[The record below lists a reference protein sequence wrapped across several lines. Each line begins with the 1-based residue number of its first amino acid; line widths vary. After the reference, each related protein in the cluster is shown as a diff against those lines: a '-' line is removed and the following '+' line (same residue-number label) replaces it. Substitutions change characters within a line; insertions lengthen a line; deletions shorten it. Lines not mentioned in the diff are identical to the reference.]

1 MQERWAGVSTCG
13 QLHYVVVWIFEETT
27 RKEENLSPTMDNG
40 ERKIIHC
47 LVKGGEWDEIMGFES
62 MGNCWDI
69 FGAKEDEPER
79 KP

>member
-1 MQERWAGVSTCG
+1 
-13 QLHYVVVWIFEETT
+13 
-27 RKEENLSPTMDNG
+27 MDNG

-47 LVKGGEWDEIMGFES
+47 LVKGGERDEIMGFES

-69 FGAKEDEPER
+69 FGAKEDEAER